1 MNEGFSAAEEI
12 FGAITGLQA
21 KESSDGASSAVAEAR
36 NEYGDT
42 VAHDVHTTVL
52 APSVTYAVVGNVSSL
67 PALGSIHTYKGK
79 KIMLTQAVVTTQAG
93 QPPTVTLSG
102 NEAEA
107 TATAKRTYAIT
118 IALVPR
124 CKAQDVAGALTAS
137 TKFTAITTTYAVDFV
152 NQTVGG
158 VVVASC
164 ATHGRTEVNA
174 TMTDGDGTGSIS
186 AKSQSDFSIT
196 AQESETAPDS
206 DYIQR
211 TATLTKFL
219 QGTEQTEQTQ
229 ADA

>member
-1 MNEGFSAAEEI
+1 MANAGFSAAEEI
-12 FGAITGLQA
+12 FGEIDGLKA

-36 NEYGDT
+36 DEYGDT
-42 VAHDVHTTVL
+42 VAHDVHSKVL
-52 APSVTYAVVGNVSSL
+52 APSVTYAVVGNVNAL
-67 PALGSIHTYKGK
+67 PALGSIHDWKGK

-93 QPPTVTLSG
+93 QPPTVALSG
-102 NEAEA
+102 NECEE

-124 CKAQDVAGALTAS
+124 CKAQDVAGALTPS

-152 NQTVGG
+152 NQTVAG

-174 TMTDGDGTGSIS
+174 TMTDGDGDGSIT
-186 AKSQSDFSIT
+186 AKAQSGFEIT
-196 AQESETAPDS
+196 AQESETAPDA

-211 TATLTKFL
+211 TATLTKYM
-219 QGTEQTEQTQ
+219 QGAE
-229 ADA
+229 APAS

>member
-1 MNEGFSAAEEI
+1 MNQGFSAAEEI

-42 VAHDVHTTVL
+42 VAHDVHTNVL

-107 TATAKRTYAIT
+107 TATAKRTYEIT
-118 IALVPR
+118 CALVPR

-152 NQTVGG
+152 NQTVAG

-186 AKSQSDFSIT
+186 AKSDFSIT
-196 AQESETAPDS
+196 SQESETAPDG

-211 TATLTKFL
+211 NATLTKFL
-219 QGTEQTEQTQ
+219 TGTEQSQ
-229 ADA
+229 AAA

>member
-1 MNEGFSAAEEI
+1 MNKGFSAAEEI
-12 FGAITGLQA
+12 FGAITGLKA

-36 NEYGDT
+36 DEYGDT
-42 VAHDVHTTVL
+42 VAHDVHSKVL
-52 APSVTYAVVGNVSSL
+52 APSVTYAVTGNVDSL
-67 PALGSIHTYKGK
+67 PALGSIHDYKGK

-93 QPPTVTLSG
+93 QPPTVALSG
-102 NEAEA
+102 NEAED
-107 TATAKRTYAIT
+107 TATPKRTYPIA

-152 NQTVGG
+152 SQTVAG

-174 TMTDGDGTGSIS
+174 TMTDGDGDGVIS
-186 AKSQSDFSIT
+186 SKPGFEIT
-196 AQESETAPDS
+196 AQESETAPDA

-219 QGTEQTEQTQ
+219 QGTEQTQTEQTQ